1 MRQIAKV
8 LAVALFV
15 STVWMS
21 PAHAVLDW
29 YNCQVDMAGM
39 PDTNIVFFRFTHLAD
54 TPAFANKGFSAT
66 TDNAKALFATALTA
80 ISANLSVWVF
90 TDPDGATPPVFFV
103 YLAND

>member
-1 MRQIAKV
+1 MKQFMKV
-8 LAVALFV
+8 LAVALLV

-80 ISANLSVWVF
+80 MSANLPVWIFADAGLALPTVQRF
-90 TDPDGATPPVFFV
+90 
-103 YLAND
+103 YLAK